1 MQNTNAVTSM
11 PTKATGGFKTLAIQK
26 WWPNKKLITWCSL
39 LAKKGNVPT
48 TQCLIFF
55 VQFRKIY
62 VSCINSVR
70 PGSTQLMWK
79 VQMIYSSIMLE
90 DNHTDYCS
98 FKVKS
103 NITSSIW
110 IMHLFPSFNL
120 NLCYVMKQHEKCGYV
135 YDFITKSSKKPK
147 QNCKKNAKGPTTR
160 SKKHKKILHLI
171 NSNISFSLLMPPT
184 SLKILAMKQK
194 LLWVA

>member
-147 QNCKKNAKGPTTR
+147 QNCKKKCKR
-160 SKKHKKILHLI
+160 SNNEI
-171 NSNISFSLLMPPT
+171 
-184 SLKILAMKQK
+184 
-194 LLWVA
+194 

>member
-1 MQNTNAVTSM
+1 M
-11 PTKATGGFKTLAIQK
+11 
-26 WWPNKKLITWCSL
+26 

-79 VQMIYSSIMLE
+79 VQMIYSSIILE

-120 NLCYVMKQHEKCGYV
+120 NLCYVMKQHETCGYV

-160 SKKHKKILHLI
+160 SNKHKKILHL
-171 NSNISFSLLMPPT
+171 
-184 SLKILAMKQK
+184 KIQTFHSVCWCLPLHSKF
-194 LLWVA
+194 